1 MQINVKLFG
10 PLREHLPPDAK
21 GGRAV
26 IELPEGATVDTL
38 AEQMGFGD
46 LSCVIMVN
54 DEQVHRGM
62 ALNEGDHVSVFPPL
76 AGG

>member
-1 MQINVKLFG
+1 MQVHVKLFG
-10 PLREHLPPDAK
+10 PLREHLPLGAK

-46 LSCVIMVN
+46 LSCVVMVN

-62 ALNEGDHVSVFPPL
+62 TLHAGDHVSVFPPL